1 MPSEIRYQRNS
12 DFIFR
17 KIVEEMVLIPVHQN
31 VANMDAIFTLNGV
44 GVFIWEQLAEPMT
57 KDNLQTLLLDEYEV
71 DPRVLMTDL
80 DVFLGQMKELGAVGE
95 VI

>member
-17 KIVEEMVLIPVHQN
+17 EIVEEMVLIPVHQN

-44 GVFIWEQLAEPMT
+44 GAFIWEQLAEPMT

-95 VI
+95 VM